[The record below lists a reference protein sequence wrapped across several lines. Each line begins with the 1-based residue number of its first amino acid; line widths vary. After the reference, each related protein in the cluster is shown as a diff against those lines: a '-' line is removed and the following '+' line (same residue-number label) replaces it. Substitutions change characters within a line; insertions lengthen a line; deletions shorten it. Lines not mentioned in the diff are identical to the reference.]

1 MKAYLE
7 YNSEEIDSRPSK
19 HDNFLLIGDCSSV
32 PNEEAMKSL
41 QIINHFKN
49 HFKNLHT
56 KKGSA
61 ALYVLI

>member
-1 MKAYLE
+1 MMKAYLE

-41 QIINHFKN
+41 
-49 HFKNLHT
+49 
-56 KKGSA
+56 
-61 ALYVLI
+61 